1 MKMNNHKKTQIY
13 TMRHQMRLLS
23 FYVLLGLSILFIL
36 TIRGCYDS
44 GYTVNGKMVDAAT
57 VAFHVSKIVF
67 HLIAAGMFLMVSML
81 SMKIFSRDHKDG
93 SMVLFLCRSVFR
105 WQYVLG
111 RVAGTWALC
120 LVFMFLL
127 HSTIFLTVWVKTGT
141 IISGYLTASL
151 VCSINL
157 LFVITCVCFLSL
169 FMPDFISALFTM
181 GILFVGFIS
190 DGGYQI
196 INSDIVRSAVPSS
209 TNWGPALWRVV
220 YPKVFMLQAYA
231 DAIISNSEFHN
242 MGPLHPF
249 INISLFILLIVA
261 LMLGVFNRK
270 EI

>member
-1 MKMNNHKKTQIY
+1 MRDQ
-13 TMRHQMRLLS
+13 MRHKS

-44 GYTVNGKMVDAAT
+44 GYMINGQMVDGAT

-93 SMVLFLCRSVFR
+93 SMILFLSRSVVR

-111 RVAGTWALC
+111 RITGTWALC
-120 LVFMFLL
+120 LVFMFIL
-127 HSTIFLTVWVKTGT
+127 HLTIFLTVWLKTGT
-141 IISGYLTASL
+141 IISGYLIASL

-157 LFVITCVCFLSL
+157 LFVISCVCFLSL
-169 FMPDFISALFTM
+169 FMPDFISAVFTM
-181 GILFVGFIS
+181 GILFIGFIS

-196 INSDIVRSAVPSS
+196 INSDIVRSAVPFSS
-209 TNWGPALWRVV
+209 DGGPALWRVL

-231 DAIISNSEFHN
+231 DAIISKSEFHK
-242 MGPLHPF
+242 MGPFHPLL
-249 INISLFILLIVA
+249 NLSLFILLIIM
-261 LMLGVFNRK
+261 LMLGSFYRK
-270 EI
+270 DI